1 MNPDQLKDKIIA
13 ALEDVKGSQIVALDV
28 RKLTGMTDYMVI
40 ASGSSNRQVKAL
52 AENVIDELRKDGM
65 RPIGSEGET
74 AADWILIDFADVV
87 VHVMLPEART
97 FYDLERLWSDS
108 SGSDNRESESSG
120 D

>member
-1 MNPDQLKDKIIA
+1 MNSDQLKDKIIA
-13 ALEDVKGSQIVALDV
+13 ALEDVKGSQIMALDV

-52 AENVIDELRKDGM
+52 AENVIDELRKEGL

-97 FYDLERLWSDS
+97 FYDLERLWSD
-108 SGSDNRESESSG
+108 GSAQALESS
-120 D
+120 DD